1 MPLRSNIG
9 LELPFG
15 QPVRRAGFTLI
26 ELLVVIAIIAILAAM
41 LLPAL
46 GKAKDRAKRISCLNN
61 LKQLGL
67 GHAMYAHDNN
77 GHITGT
83 WDYFSDDLNW
93 LQRDYVRNVNSFIC
107 PGTQNF
113 IRTNQILGCYPD
125 PLAMEF
131 FDLQSFALSK
141 ARNPGHS
148 YEDFQFW
155 RSPNQYVG
163 QSLPCAGRSSRT
175 GTEKSESRMNSY
187 AHNTINN
194 ALGLNG
200 TKPGPSGILL
210 QVDADSAFSTY
221 PGAINDYPD
230 PGDNHGDAGH
240 NMNFGDGHA
249 EFVITKGKRYLVVR
263 ELSQNDGKTGP

>member
-1 MPLRSNIG
+1 MRMQNHSQSDALRNDSG
-9 LELPFG
+9 S
-15 QPVRRAGFTLI
+15 RHGFTLI

-67 GHAMYAHDNN
+67 GHAMYAHDNS

-93 LQRDYVRNVNSFIC
+93 LHRDYVRNVNSFLC

-113 IRTNQILGCYPD
+113 IRTNQIRGCYPD
-125 PLAMEF
+125 PGALDW
-131 FDLQSFALSK
+131 FDLQNFAVSK

-155 RSPNQYVG
+155 RTPNQYPG
-163 QSLPCAGRSSRT
+163 ESLPCAGRSSRT
-175 GTEKSESRMNSY
+175 GTEKSESRMNAY
-187 AHNTINN
+187 AHNTFNN

-210 QVDADSAFSTY
+210 QVDADSAFATY

-230 PGDNHGDAGH
+230 PGDSHGDAGH

-249 EFVITKGKRYLVVR
+249 EFVVPKGKRYLHVR
-263 ELSQNDGKTGP
+263 ELSQNEGKTAP